1 MLSRTGIRLAF
12 LIPGGIALLAG
23 LDAALLLLGQ
33 PAPVTF
39 ENLPIVHGPLL
50 VFGFI
55 GTVIALERAVAIRRW
70 WAFGAPA
77 AYGLAAFLLL
87 SPLPLIVGAGML
99 AVGSIIL
106 LFIYLAIWRRQ
117 AMLAAAVQALGAFLG
132 LASAVL
138 WMGGLQASALVPG
151 MAGFM
156 ILTIA
161 GERVELARLVVLSR
175 GAERAVFAVCVALA
189 AGVLAAMLWPDVG
202 YSLFGAALL
211 AVVLWLVVFDVA
223 TRLVRTTGLPRYIA
237 ACLLAGYFWLVVA
250 GVIWLF
256 TGPVSSGPLYDATV
270 HSVFLGFTLAM
281 VMAHAPVILP
291 AVLRKPLPYRPI
303 FYVPIVL
310 LNASLVLRILAGDL
324 RNIPVLVQWG
334 GVLNIIA
341 VLLFVILAI
350 VSVVRGVPKKEVDAA
365 AAARRERIAA
375 AALRRRQARSDAQA
389 HTDMPTA
396 ADLHTPVD
404 AAGAQAPT
412 EAPARVA
419 DVPAGQTDDGYTPSG
434 VIAAG
439 HNPSHGSEETL

>member
-1 MLSRTGIRLAF
+1 VLSRTGTRLAF
-12 LIPGGIALLAG
+12 LIPGGVALLAG
-23 LDAALLLLGQ
+23 LDASLLLLGQ

-55 GTVIALERAVAIRRW
+55 GTVIALERAVAIRTW

-77 AYGLAAFLLL
+77 AYGLAGLLLL

-117 AMLAAAVQALGAFLG
+117 AMLASAVQALGAFLG

-138 WMGGLQASALVPG
+138 WMGGLQPSALVPG

-175 GAERAVFAVCVALA
+175 GAERAAFAVCVALA
-189 AGVLAAMLWPDVG
+189 IGVLTAMLWPDVG

-211 AVVLWLVVFDVA
+211 AVVLWLLVFDVA
-223 TRLVRTTGLPRYIA
+223 TRLVQTTGLPRYIA
-237 ACLLAGYFWLVVA
+237 ACLLAGYFWLIVA
-250 GVIWLF
+250 GVIWIF
-256 TGPVSSGPLYDATV
+256 NGQVSSGPLYDATV

-281 VMAHAPVILP
+281 IMAHAPVILP

-341 VLLFVILAI
+341 ILLFVILAV
-350 VSVVRGVPKKEVDAA
+350 VSVIGGVPKNEVDAA

-375 AALRRRQARSDAQA
+375 STGHHPSQ
-389 HTDMPTA
+389 
-396 ADLHTPVD
+396 
-404 AAGAQAPT
+404 
-412 EAPARVA
+412 EA
-419 DVPAGQTDDGYTPSG
+419 
-434 VIAAG
+434 
-439 HNPSHGSEETL
+439 EETL